1 MVMRSLSL
9 LEQEC
14 MPRKREVSYDPQIEP
29 PRRIKRRALTEMQA
43 LMEAKPHEPVEP
55 SIESLLPLRDILAVS
70 FAELSE
76 RDQWIVNSIRIERK
90 SIRRTGKDLSLAK
103 SHVDRLYKK
112 ALTQM
117 RTSIIDNPVITE
129 YLARGYDYD

>member
-1 MVMRSLSL
+1 
-9 LEQEC
+9 
-14 MPRKREVSYDPQIEP
+14 MPRTREVTYDPQIEP
-29 PRRIKRRALTEMQA
+29 PRRIERRALTDMQA
-43 LMEAKPHEPVEP
+43 LMEAKPHEPIEP

-76 RDQWIVNSIRIERK
+76 RDQWIVNSILIERK

-112 ALTQM
+112 ALAQM
-117 RTSIIDNPVITE
+117 REMIIDDPNIML
-129 YLARGYDYD
+129 YLGRGHNYD